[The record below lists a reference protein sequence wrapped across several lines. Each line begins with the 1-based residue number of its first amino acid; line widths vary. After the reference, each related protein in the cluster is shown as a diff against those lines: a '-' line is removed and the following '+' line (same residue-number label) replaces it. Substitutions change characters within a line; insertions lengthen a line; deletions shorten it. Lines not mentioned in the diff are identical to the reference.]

1 MAVPPAHDTGL
12 NDTGTVDGLPATA
25 RTSRR
30 RTALAAALALV
41 FVVCT
46 ALAGWMLVRDGDDAG
61 LDRAESR
68 EQVMSLADQFLRRL
82 GTYGPDMVGESG
94 EMDAYRDQVREVI
107 TPKFAADFDK
117 QVATVEQL
125 VAQAGVERSTE
136 VFATGVSSI
145 DDDSARVLIAGAFSD
160 SYTQGKGKKAE
171 TVAQEPFPF
180 RLLVDLVKVKGTWLV
195 DDFNPAGSDRDPAAP
210 APSTGGAQ

>member
-1 MAVPPAHDTGL
+1 MVVSPAPDHPGL
-12 NDTGTVDGLPATA
+12 KDASHASQG
-25 RTSRR
+25 RTI
-30 RTALAAALALV
+30 LALVLAVV

-46 ALAGWMLVRDGDDAG
+46 ALSVWLLVRPGADAAG

-68 EQVMSLADQFLRRL
+68 EKVMSVTDQFVKRL
-82 GTYGPDMVGESG
+82 GTYGPDMLGESG

-125 VAQAGVERSTE
+125 VGQAGVERTTD

-160 SYTQGKGKKAE
+160 TYTQGTGEKAE

-180 RLLVDLVKVKGTWLV
+180 RLLVDLVLVDGRWLV
-195 DDFNPAGSDRDPAAP
+195 DDFTPAGRDASEGLT
-210 APSTGGAQ
+210 PSPEPSGGDQ